1 LPTGADAEWDLV
13 VIGDEMA
20 LGVGAKAGATSSA
33 ELYAAHIE
41 NDLGV
46 TVNVH
51 DRAVPYV
58 TARRALD
65 ALLNPEDDRSLA
77 LQGWPDLV
85 REAEAVLFSAGPGDV
100 DSRTGP
106 ILQCQDLGVDTIEC
120 SPETLEAFAADLDGI
135 YEEIIRLRDGSPTI
149 VRTVEYHAWS
159 PDDWREAGFEDQC
172 KQCLDNLNAVI
183 RLIAEQHGVPVA
195 PVYAA
200 INGPDHDQDPREAG
214 YTGETGRLTEAGL
227 QAIADQLRELGYAPV
242 TQ

>member
-13 VIGDEMA
+13 AIGDETA
-20 LGVGAKAGATSSA
+20 HGVGEFAGTTSSA

-51 DRAVPYV
+51 DRTVPYV

-65 ALLNPEDDRSLA
+65 ALLNRGDDRSLA

-85 REAEAVLFSAGPGDV
+85 REAEVVIFSAGPGDV
-100 DSRTGP
+100 ASETGP
-106 ILQCQDLGVDTIEC
+106 ILQCQDLVYDIIDC

-135 YEEIIRLRDGSPTI
+135 YEEILRLREGSPTI

-159 PDDWREAGFEDQC
+159 PDDWREAGFEDEC
-172 KQCLDNLNAVI
+172 NQCLDNLNAVI
-183 RLIAEQHGVPVA
+183 RRTAEQHGVPVA
-195 PVYAA
+195 PMHAV
-200 INGPDHDQDPREAG
+200 INGPNHDQDPREAG

-227 QAIADQLRELGYAPV
+227 QAIADQLRQLGYAPV